1 MRIKAKRTRLGSER
15 SKRDTVSRSHVRL
28 VHPPYNWANEAEERR
43 YAEQEAKDDLWE
55 AIQEEREA
63 RATRRHELADDYY
76 DALGEGAER

>member
-55 AIQEEREA
+55 AIQEERE
-63 RATRRHELADDYY
+63 RREEREATWPW
-76 DALGEGAER
+76 